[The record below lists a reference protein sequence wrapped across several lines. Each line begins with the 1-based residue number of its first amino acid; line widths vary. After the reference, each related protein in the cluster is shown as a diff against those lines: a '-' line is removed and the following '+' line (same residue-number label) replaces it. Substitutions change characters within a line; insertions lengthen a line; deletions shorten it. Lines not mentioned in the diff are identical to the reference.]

1 MYKGYY
7 QSPIGLI
14 EIISDEDSITALSFV
29 EEASDAHAAVAPDV
43 LQTALQQIEEYFQGK
58 RREFQLSLGA
68 RGTGFQEQVWK
79 QLREVPYGETACYGD
94 IAAKIGNAKASRAVG
109 GANNKNKIAI
119 ITPCHRIVG
128 ADGSLT
134 GYAGGLWRKEW
145 LLQHEK
151 ANKYNSK

>member
-7 QSPIGLI
+7 QSPVGLI
-14 EIISDEDSITALSFV
+14 EIMSDENCITALSFV
-29 EEASDAHAAVAPDV
+29 EETSGTNETAFPEV
-43 LQTALQQIEEYFQGK
+43 LQKALKQVEEFFQGK
-58 RREFQLSLGA
+58 RKEFQLELEA
-68 RGTGFQEQVWK
+68 KGTEFQQQVWK
-79 QLREVPYGETACYGD
+79 QLVEVPYGETACYGD
-94 IAAKIGNAKASRAVG
+94 IAARLGNAKASRAVG

-119 ITPCHRIVG
+119 IIPCHRIVG

-151 ANKYNSK
+151 NNR